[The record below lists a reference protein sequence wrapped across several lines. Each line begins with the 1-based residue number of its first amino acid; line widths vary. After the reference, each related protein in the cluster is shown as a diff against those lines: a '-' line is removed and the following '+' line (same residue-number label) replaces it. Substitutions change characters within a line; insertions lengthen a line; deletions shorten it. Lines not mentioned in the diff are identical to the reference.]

1 MNLRAKRIVVLS
13 PEAWGKIYISKH
25 NYCIALAKRGNE
37 VYFFNSVRADLA
49 PGGYRVRDSGFENLK
64 IVEFRSPFPL
74 AMKFHARRLYGYL
87 MNLHLKY
94 VLKKLSLKPDIVWD
108 FNSSFEYGDLSAF
121 HPAFRIFQ
129 PVDQIRKELLDKD
142 ADAFVT
148 ISEKIADQYNKEG
161 VPKLV
166 VSHGVADIFIQLAQK
181 PPRLDI
187 NRPIKAGYIGN
198 LCIESMHKQLL
209 QQLVAHFPDVE
220 FHLVGPYD
228 KGDNNLVAGLDDEH
242 HRFVTY
248 LRNAKNVVLYGPR
261 SQKDVA
267 DMLDTFDINLLCY
280 RKTASYQNDNS
291 HKVLEYMAAGKVIV
305 STALSFYKGN
315 QLLQMAEGIDNY
327 LDLFGRVR
335 EKIDWYN
342 SAELQQQR
350 KQLALNNSYE
360 KQISKIEDFLNN
372 IPDGKQIKRDKAL
385 VSIHE

>member
-1 MNLRAKRIVVLS
+1 
-13 PEAWGKIYISKH
+13 
-25 NYCIALAKRGNE
+25 
-37 VYFFNSVRADLA
+37 
-49 PGGYRVRDSGFENLK
+49 
-64 IVEFRSPFPL
+64 
-74 AMKFHARRLYGYL
+74 MKFHARKLYGYL
-87 MNLHLKY
+87 MNLHLKF

-121 HPAFRIFQ
+121 FPAFRIFQ
-129 PVDQIRKELLDKD
+129 PVDQIRKELIDKD
-142 ADAFVT
+142 ADVMVT
-148 ISEKIADQYNKEG
+148 ISEKIADQYKKEG
-161 VPKLV
+161 IPKLV
-166 VSHGVADIFIQLAQK
+166 VSHGVADLFIQLAQK
-181 PPRLDI
+181 APRLDI
-187 NRPIKAGYIGN
+187 NQPIRAGYIGN

-248 LRNAKNVVLYGPR
+248 LRNAENVVLYGPR

-291 HKVLEYMAAGKVIV
+291 HKVLEYMAAGKVVV
-305 STALSFYKGN
+305 STALSFYNGN

-327 LDLFGRVR
+327 LDLFGRVK
-335 EKIDWYN
+335 EKISSYN
-342 SAELQQQR
+342 SADLQQQR

-360 KQISKIEDFLNN
+360 KQITRIENFLEKTLE
-372 IPDGKQIKRDKAL
+372 GGTIKSPKEL
-385 VSIHE
+385 QSYP